1 MHFAL
6 LVQCPLP
13 ISPLLQLE
21 TCAGPAAVTKSAALT
36 KTILGFTKNLLSVR
50 QPGRT
55 LLHGLWPPSKRQ
67 DRARARDDRGAENS
81 TRSTWRP
88 PGGASRINP
97 SWDRSP
103 PPLSPNPSQQH
114 WWLRA
119 GPAEC
124 PVVLLTA
131 PDPQQLLRNDIK
143 LTPNRV
149 VRYSA
154 DARLRFPLLTMEA
167 VGIAAPLIPPPAS
180 REYPQALPSPC
191 AAGRRLLQPRPL
203 FVGARCSRRGW
214 E

>member
-1 MHFAL
+1 MHSIAAPEPLDLRAL
-6 LVQCPLP
+6 RLARMSNVEIKFSAPLGGRDLGHD
-13 ISPLLQLE
+13 SCSFQSTSL
-21 TCAGPAAVTKSAALT
+21 AAL
-36 KTILGFTKNLLSVR
+36 
-50 QPGRT
+50 
-55 LLHGLWPPSKRQ
+55 
-67 DRARARDDRGAENS
+67 
-81 TRSTWRP
+81 STWRP